1 MNFIGFIKQD
11 PDVRRLF
18 GRKEL
23 SIIEKQLMGVRLRP
37 SERTRLSRDIRKKL
51 DAVQKLAR
59 FQDDFRLK
67 KGGQIK
73 KMVDDAMEVILK
85 SRWFPRIRRI
95 ILYGSV
101 VKGDASLH
109 SDIDIAIDL
118 DGASQSDATLL
129 RKELS
134 GRLDERIDLQVLNML
149 PEKIKKA
156 AILRHKVVYEEHPC
170 PSIRDSRRQ
179 DRV

>member
-1 MNFIGFIKQD
+1 MNLIDLIKQD

-23 SIIEKQLMGVRLRP
+23 SIIEKQLMSVQLKP
-37 SERTRLSRDIRKKL
+37 SERTRLSRDIRKKFE
-51 DAVQKLAR
+51 AVSKLAR

-73 KMVDDAMEVILK
+73 KMVDDAREVILK

-118 DGASQSDATLL
+118 MSADQADATLL

-134 GRLDERIDLQVLNML
+134 GRIDERIDVQVLNVL

-156 AILRHKVVYEEHPC
+156 AILHHKVVYE
-170 PSIRDSRRQ
+170 RADNRQ
-179 DRV
+179 DQGDRGSL

>member
-1 MNFIGFIKQD
+1 MNLINLIRQD

-23 SIIEKQLMGVRLRP
+23 AIIEKQLMSVQLRP

-51 DAVQKLAR
+51 DAVRKLAR
-59 FQDDFRLK
+59 FQDDFKLK

-73 KMVDDAMEVILK
+73 KMVDDAREIILK

-101 VKGDASLH
+101 VKGDATLH

-118 DGASQSDATLL
+118 MSADQADATLL

-134 GRLDERIDLQVLNML
+134 GRIDERIDVQVLNVL

-156 AILRHKVVYEEHPC
+156 AILHHKVVYER
-170 PSIRDSRRQ
+170 SDNRQ
-179 DRV
+179 DQRDRNSL